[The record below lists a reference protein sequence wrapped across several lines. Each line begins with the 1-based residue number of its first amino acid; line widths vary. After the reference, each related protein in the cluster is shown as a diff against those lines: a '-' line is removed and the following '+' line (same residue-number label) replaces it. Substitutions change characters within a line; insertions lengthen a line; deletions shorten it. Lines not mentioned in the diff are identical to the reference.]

1 MQYDGLAVG
10 VALLALLAL
19 LVAARILWRSDWL
32 LGWLRGSAGLLLLAL
47 AGLIALVANDVRS
60 YQPLPEG
67 KPLVTLSFQAL
78 GPQRYQVSL
87 LQGAEERLITLEGDL
102 WQLDARLLHWKGL
115 AGLIGLQPGYRLE
128 QVSGRFLAIEQQ
140 DVAQFTR
147 VALSASPYGIDLWRW
162 LRAGQHD
169 QGFRQGVRAVRHP
182 LQRPATGPDRHQV
195 CLGPDQERQHPQHRP
210 AAHSAQARGGPER
223 NGRRRALPGKFRVQ
237 LHHRCGAERRRR
249 LLVVSVYPHKKGEPV
264 APLFLC

>member
-32 LGWLRGSAGLLLLAL
+32 LGWLHGSAGLLLLAL

-162 LRAGQHD
+162 LRA
-169 QGFRQGVRAVRHP
+169 A
-182 LQRPATGPDRHQV
+182 
-195 CLGPDQERQHPQHRP
+195 
-210 AAHSAQARGGPER
+210 
-223 NGRRRALPGKFRVQ
+223 ALPPGPIAIRSPNMS
-237 LHHRCGAERRRR
+237 A
-249 LLVVSVYPHKKGEPV
+249 
-264 APLFLC
+264 A

>member
-102 WQLDARLLHWKGL
+102 WQLDARLLQWKGL

-128 QVSGRFLAIEQQ
+128 KLSGRFLAIEQQ
-140 DVAQFTR
+140 DMAQHTVANLAQ
-147 VALSASPYGIDLWRW
+147 SPYGIDLWRW

-169 QGFRQGVRAVRHP
+169 LFV
-182 LQRPATGPDRHQV
+182 LD
-195 CLGPDQERQHPQHRP
+195 
-210 AAHSAQARGGPER
+210 AQARRGTYLPMAGQAVYSVSLTPTGLLAQPL
-223 NGRRRALPGKFRVQ
+223 NQVATQALKDWQ
-237 LHHRCGAERRRR
+237 
-249 LLVVSVYPHKKGEPV
+249 
-264 APLFLC
+264 